1 MDIHNL
7 QAELDQWLQR
17 PDLLLETNLLVRAE
31 ALDFLRF
38 VDSTVEMMRPPSAEA
53 IALQSTAA
61 VLSATLSASNQ
72 ALFGR
77 LRTAIQQ
84 GALTGDALRSY
95 LNQFTSYGTPVCD
108 GVYTSYDGLDI
119 LLDGIFTL
127 QDAPAPTREREAEM
141 VHCEETPARAIL
153 DLIDHVAWQP
163 EDLFYDLGSGLGQ
176 VVMLVNLL
184 TGMAARGVEYEPA
197 FVTFARAQAAAFQ
210 LSNVRF
216 EHVDARAANYDE
228 GTIFFLFTPFRGEI
242 LRTVL
247 NRLQQVSMAHPIR
260 VCTFGSCTPR
270 VAEADWLTAV
280 HGDPAHEYK
289 LVIFESQSFESQ

>member
-1 MDIHNL
+1 MDIQNL
-7 QAELDQWLQR
+7 QLELAQWQRR
-17 PDLLLETNLLVRAE
+17 PDLLIETNLLVRAE

-38 VDSTVEMMRPPSAEA
+38 ADSKIQMMRPPTTEA
-53 IALQSTAA
+53 IQLQQVIAALATTLTATNQ
-61 VLSATLSASNQ
+61 TL
-72 ALFGR
+72 FDH
-77 LRTAIQQ
+77 LRTALQHRQ
-84 GALTGDALRSY
+84 LSCPSFRAY
-95 LNQFTSYGTPVCD
+95 LNQFTNYGTPDCD

-119 LLDGIFTL
+119 LLDGLFAL
-127 QDAPAPTREREAEM
+127 QDAPAPTLEQAEEM

-153 DLIDHVAWQP
+153 DLIDHVGWQP
-163 EDLFYDLGSGLGQ
+163 DDLFYDLGSGLGQ

-197 FVTFARAQAAAFQ
+197 FVDFARAQAADLQ
-210 LSNVRF
+210 LRNVRF
-216 EHVDARAANYDE
+216 EHADARAADYRD

-247 NRLQQVSMAHPIR
+247 KRLQQVSKAHPIR

-280 HGDPAHEYK
+280 HGEPTHEYK
-289 LVIFESQSFESQ
+289 LVIFASQSFES